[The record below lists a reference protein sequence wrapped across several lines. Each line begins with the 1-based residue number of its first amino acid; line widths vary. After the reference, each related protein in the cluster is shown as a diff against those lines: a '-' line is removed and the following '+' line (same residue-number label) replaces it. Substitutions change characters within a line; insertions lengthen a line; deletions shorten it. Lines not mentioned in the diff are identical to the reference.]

1 MASLFD
7 IATVTIPQK
16 EYEKLV
22 RENEQIGIIKR
33 LLAKSE
39 YISTGDLRVILNVE
53 KENENNENNEN
64 NGN

>member
-7 IATVTIPQK
+7 IATVTIPQR

-22 RENEQIGIIKR
+22 RENGQIGIIKR

-39 YISTGDLRVILNVE
+39 YVSTGDLRVILNVE
-53 KENENNENNEN
+53 KPEEGKEEN